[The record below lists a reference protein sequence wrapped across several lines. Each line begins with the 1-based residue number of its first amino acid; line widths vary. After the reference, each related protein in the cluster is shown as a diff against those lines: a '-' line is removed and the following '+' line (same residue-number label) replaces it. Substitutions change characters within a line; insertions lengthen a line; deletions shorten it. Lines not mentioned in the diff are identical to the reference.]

1 MYWKAYSN
9 SELFSLHNMNLY
21 ELVVIC
27 RISVNFQ
34 RFFNVYWSY
43 ILPVVLGLHL
53 HIHYTDIQLKQSYNF
68 PFKTC
73 QILNYIMNVNLNKL
87 TKLNEQNSQRT

>member
-34 RFFNVYWSY
+34 QFFNVYWSY

-53 HIHYTDIQLKQSYNF
+53 HIHYTDIQLKQ
-68 PFKTC
+68 
-73 QILNYIMNVNLNKL
+73 
-87 TKLNEQNSQRT
+87 